1 MEAWYFFEKWL
12 ILHSYVY
19 MLLQIFMEGV
29 KVKQA
34 QDTLHLEVSSLN
46 RNLRQAKSLMDLHKE
61 KIAQLDDK
69 VNGNT

>member
-1 MEAWYFFEKWL
+1 M
-12 ILHSYVY
+12 HSYVY

-46 RNLRQAKSLMDLHKE
+46 RNLRQAKSLMDLYKE